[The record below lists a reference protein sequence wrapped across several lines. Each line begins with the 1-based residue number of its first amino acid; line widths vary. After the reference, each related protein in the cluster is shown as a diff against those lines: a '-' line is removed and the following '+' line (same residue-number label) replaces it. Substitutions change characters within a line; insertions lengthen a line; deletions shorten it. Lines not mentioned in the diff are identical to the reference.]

1 MDNDILPIVLF
12 IIVGGCILV
21 PIYLRYLTNI
31 KKMETL
37 LKLAESGA
45 DIKADTVKLLS
56 TQAGPIN
63 DLRRGAIF
71 IAISLPIILGLSLGQ
86 NYVEAA
92 VFGGIPLCIGLAY
105 MIVLKYGYNMVSR
118 SAPNSEVDPQRDSF

>member
-1 MDNDILPIVLF
+1 VDNNLIPIVLF

-45 DIKADTVKLLS
+45 DIKEDTVE
-56 TQAGPIN
+56 
-63 DLRRGAIF
+63 R
-71 IAISLPIILGLSLGQ
+71 LG
-86 NYVEAA
+86 
-92 VFGGIPLCIGLAY
+92 
-105 MIVLKYGYNMVSR
+105 
-118 SAPNSEVDPQRDSF
+118 